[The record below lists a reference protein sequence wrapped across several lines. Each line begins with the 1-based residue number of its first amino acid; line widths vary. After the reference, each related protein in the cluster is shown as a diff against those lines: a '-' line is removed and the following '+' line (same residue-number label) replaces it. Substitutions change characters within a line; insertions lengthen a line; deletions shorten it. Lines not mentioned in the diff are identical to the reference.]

1 MSLTWRM
8 LNVCFAKNRIFEK
21 FNFWNFLNFK
31 FIFYKFLNKF
41 NFLEVNRSF
50 GLSSKIVVLKYFL
63 FLLNVLLSLNL
74 FNLIFIFILKFT
86 FHLQK
91 DNIEILI
98 GNGFKYQTDSGFLIR
113 KVFRLKIVKNSTCS
127 TI

>member
-1 MSLTWRM
+1 MGLTWRRF
-8 LNVCFAKNRIFEK
+8 NVCFAKNRIFEK

-31 FIFYKFLNKF
+31 FIFYKFLNKL

-50 GLSSKIVVLKYFL
+50 GLSSKIAVLKYFL
-63 FLLNVLLSLNL
+63 FLLNLLLSLNL
-74 FNLIFIFILKFT
+74 FNLIFIFILKFV